1 VPFFCDQ
8 LADQSADADS
18 SGLAQRLALM
28 HGFPLSEISTD
39 NSPTIANRL
48 PEVNALWP
56 RQAIF
61 ATGGKH
67 MAASRQPLAFLAMV
81 VAGKFNS
88 TDPLRKP
95 SVINPPSLAF
105 ATVNLTPLQKP
116 GKVAKVLPA
125 PQPILTMR

>member
-1 VPFFCDQ
+1 
-8 LADQSADADS
+8 
-18 SGLAQRLALM
+18 M
-28 HGFPLSEISTD
+28 HGFPLFEISTD

-125 PQPILTMR
+125 PLPILTMR